1 MSLPYFLA
9 RRLSLRSS
17 SGGSQTGI
25 VIAVTGISLAIVVM
39 LISIAVMLGFK
50 HEVRQKIMGFDAQVT
65 VSPLESNGQQSTPLL
80 DSDSLAAAVTSLPP
94 EATATMSIRQP
105 AIIKTPQNF
114 SGAVIKG
121 MDTGFDWKFIRDNL
135 VEGVVPDYQADSTLY
150 HVVISHAIASDLNLA
165 LGDKFDAYFLGN
177 NTSYRTRRLKIA
189 GIYDTHFSE
198 YDKHFI
204 FSTLPMLQQL
214 GNLKEGQGTV
224 LEISGLS
231 SDEQIDL
238 VQSLLVEKLSD
249 ELYSGK
255 TSKIYSVSN
264 IHESAAMYYNWLALL
279 DTNVVVILVLMA
291 LLGMLTL
298 VSSLFILVLRRVT
311 MIGILKA
318 LGATDR
324 QIRTTFVI
332 LTFKILLS
340 GLIIGN
346 AVGLAVIAA
355 QQQFKLLPLNPDAYY
370 LDHVP
375 VMLDLPSVLLL
386 NTAVT
391 ALSFLILI
399 LPSAII
405 TTIPP
410 SKAICYE

>member
-1 MSLPYFLA
+1 MSLPFFLA

-17 SGGSQTGI
+17 SGRSQTGI

-65 VSPLESNGQQSTPLL
+65 VSPLESSAQQSTPLL
-80 DSDSLAAAVTSLPP
+80 DADSLAPAVKSLPI
-94 EATATMSIRQP
+94 EATVTMTIRQP

-121 MDTGFDWKFIRDNL
+121 MDTGFDWKFIRENL

-150 HVVISHAIASDLNLA
+150 HVVISRAIASDLNLA

-177 NTSYRTRRLKIA
+177 NASYRTRRLKIA

-204 FSTLPMLQQL
+204 FSTLPMLSQL

-224 LEISGLS
+224 LEISGLN
-231 SDEQIDL
+231 SDEQIDC
-238 VQSLLVEKLSD
+238 VQNLLVEKLSE

-255 TSKIYSVSN
+255 TSKIYSVGN
-264 IHESAAMYYNWLALL
+264 IHESAALYFNWLALL
-279 DTNVVVILVLMA
+279 DTNVAVILVLMA

-298 VSSLFILVLRRVT
+298 VSSLFIIVLRRVT

-346 AVGLAVIAA
+346 AIGLAVIAA
-355 QQQFKLLPLNPDAYY
+355 QQHFKLLPLNPDAYY

-375 VMLDLPSVLLL
+375 VMLDIPSILLL
-386 NTAVT
+386 NATVT
-391 ALSFLILI
+391 ALSFIILI

>member
-1 MSLPYFLA
+1 
-9 RRLSLRSS
+9 
-17 SGGSQTGI
+17 
-25 VIAVTGISLAIVVM
+25 VTGISLAIVVM

-150 HVVISHAIASDLNLA
+150 HVVISHTIASDLNLA

-264 IHESAAMYYNWLALL
+264 IHESAAMYFNWLALL

-355 QQQFKLLPLNPDAYY
+355 QQHFKLLPLNPDAYY

-391 ALSFLILI
+391 AVSFLILI